1 MARRFLFSVVL
12 IVVVI
17 AVFSVLSGV
26 LHAQG
31 NREAAFERVK
41 EVQQRHTEKLLAKKG
56 VVGTAVGYNHD
67 RKPAIKVFVTQAGVA
82 DIPRKID
89 GVPVQVVITGEIRAL
104 RPPAGKGPKPKN
116 PPVDRTSRFDR
127 PVPIGV
133 STGHPDI
140 TAGTIG
146 CRVTKGGNVY
156 ALSNNHVYADE
167 NKATHGDTVLQ
178 PGRFDGG
185 QDPADE
191 IGTLDAFERIKFN
204 GLPNVIDAAIALS
217 STSNLGNATPSDGY
231 GLPKSTTLTVD
242 YSMINQSVKKYGRTT
257 GLTKGRIYA
266 INAIVEVGYD
276 SGTALFMNQIIIT
289 PGSFSG
295 GGDSGSLV
303 VFDGKRKTRQD
314 DRKAIGLLFAGS
326 NMITVINPINPV
338 LSRFGVTID
347 GE

>member
-1 MARRFLFSVVL
+1 MARRYLFSVIL
-12 IVVVI
+12 IVVLI
-17 AVFSVLSGV
+17 AVISVLSGV
-26 LHAQG
+26 LQAQG
-31 NREAAFERVK
+31 NREAAFERVR
-41 EVQQRHTEKLLAKKG
+41 EVQLRHTEKLLAKKG
-56 VVGTAVGYNHD
+56 VVGTALGYNHD
-67 RKPAIKVFVTQAGVA
+67 RKPSLKVFVTKGNVAGV
-82 DIPRKID
+82 PRKID
-89 GVPVQVVITGEIRAL
+89 GVPVHKVITGEIRAL
-104 RPPAGKGPKPKN
+104 KPPAGKGPKPKN

-146 CRVTKGGNVY
+146 CRVNDGTNFY

-167 NKATHGDTVLQ
+167 NKA
-178 PGRFDGG
+178 
-185 QDPADE
+185 
-191 IGTLDAFERIKFN
+191 
-204 GLPNVIDAAIALS
+204 LS
-217 STSNLGNATPSDGY
+217 STWILGNATTSDGY
-231 GLPKSTTLTVD
+231 GVPKKATLVVD
-242 YSMINQSVKKYGRTT
+242 YSMINQPVKKYGRTT

-266 INAIVEVGYD
+266 INAIVKVGYD
-276 SGTALFMNQIIIT
+276 SGVAVFVNQIIIN

-303 VFDGKRKTRQD
+303 VFDGKRKTKHD

-326 NMITVINPINPV
+326 SMITVINPIDAV